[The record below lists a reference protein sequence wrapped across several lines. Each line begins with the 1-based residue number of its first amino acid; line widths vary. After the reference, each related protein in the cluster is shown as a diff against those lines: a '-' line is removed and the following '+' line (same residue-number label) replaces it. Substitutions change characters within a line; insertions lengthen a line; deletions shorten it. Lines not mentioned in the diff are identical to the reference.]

1 MSIVVIVIL
10 FLVTISI
17 IYYIVR
23 ETNNKIDSYMS
34 FRESMDLTELPV
46 VTFYQGEKKLN
57 FLLDTGSNNSII
69 NENSLKELNIEHKNL
84 NTKTLTT
91 GVNGENVEG
100 YKVEVEF
107 SYKGYYFLYNFQV
120 MDVSKAFD
128 SIKKETGVTI
138 HGILGNQFFKQ
149 YSYILDFEKLVAY
162 SKK

>member
-1 MSIVVIVIL
+1 MSVIVIVIL

-46 VTFYQGEKKLN
+46 VTFYQGDKKIN
-57 FLLDTGSNNSII
+57 FLLDTGSNNSLI
-69 NENSLKELNIEHKNL
+69 NAYCGLNINFEGIENE
-84 NTKTLTT
+84 TEIY
-91 GVNGENVEG
+91 GINGETIKAKGAEI
-100 YKVEVEF
+100 EF
-107 SYKGYYFLYNFQV
+107 SYKNFIFKYQFQIC
-120 MDVSKAFD
+120 DLTKTFE

>member
-1 MSIVVIVIL
+1 MSVAIIIIL
-10 FLVTISI
+10 LLVTISI
-17 IYYIVR
+17 IYYVVR

-34 FRESMDLTELPV
+34 FRESMDLTELPI

-84 NTKTLTT
+84 NTKTATI
-91 GVNGENVEG
+91 GVNGEDVEG
-100 YKVEVEF
+100 YKVEVKF
-107 SYKGYYFLYNFQV
+107 NYKGYFFLYNFQV
-120 MDVSKAFD
+120 LNVSKAFD
-128 SIKKETGVTI
+128 SIKQETGVTV

>member
-1 MSIVVIVIL
+1 MSVVVIVIL

-23 ETNNKIDSYMS
+23 ETNNKMDSYMS

-46 VTFYQGEKKLN
+46 VTFYQGDTKIN
-57 FLLDTGSNNSII
+57 FLLDTGSNHSLI
-69 NENSLKELNIEHKNL
+69 NAYCGLNIDFEGMD
-84 NTKTLTT
+84 TATEIY
-91 GVNGENVEG
+91 GINGN
-100 YKVEVEF
+100 KISAKCAKIKF
-107 SYKGYYFLYNFQV
+107 SYKNYKFDYKFQIC
-120 MDVSKAFD
+120 DLTNAFD

-149 YSYILDFEKLVAY
+149 YSYILDFDKLVAY

>member
-1 MSIVVIVIL
+1 MNIAIIIIL
-10 FLVTISI
+10 FLITISV

-23 ETNNKIDSYMS
+23 ETNSKIDSYMS

-46 VTFYQGEKKLN
+46 VTFYQGDTKIN

-69 NENSLKELNIEHKNL
+69 NEKALKELKIKHKNL
-84 NTKTLTT
+84 NIKTATT
-91 GVNGENVEG
+91 GVDGEDVEG

-107 SYKGYYFLYNFQV
+107 NYKGYFFLYHFQI
-120 MDVSKAFD
+120 MNISKAFD